1 MFKQISVWLPNNPG
15 VLSRFCDVLITH
27 NIEIRAVTVA
37 ENKEYGLLLLLV
49 DKPDECIEILDENGY
64 EISIT
69 MVLAIKLSSENNT
82 KGLQEIAKVLG
93 DNNINIEYIYNS
105 MIKDESLL
113 ILRVD
118 DNEKAKEIL
127 KKDGF
132 IFEERE
138 SI

>member
-1 MFKQISVWLPNNPG
+1 
-15 VLSRFCDVLITH
+15 
-27 NIEIRAVTVA
+27 
-37 ENKEYGLLLLLV
+37 
-49 DKPDECIEILDENGY
+49 
-64 EISIT
+64 
-69 MVLAIKLSSENNT
+69 
-82 KGLQEIAKVLG
+82 
-93 DNNINIEYIYNS
+93 